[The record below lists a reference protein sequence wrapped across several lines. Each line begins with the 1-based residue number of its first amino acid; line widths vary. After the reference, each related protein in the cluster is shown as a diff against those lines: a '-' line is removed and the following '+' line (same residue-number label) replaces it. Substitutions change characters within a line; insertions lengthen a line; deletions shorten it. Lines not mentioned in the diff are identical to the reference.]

1 MNFQKTVA
9 TFIEANDLLSFGK
22 KYIVALSGGAD
33 SVALLMLFHA
43 IHYDIEAAHCN
54 FHLRGEEAD
63 RDEAFVRHL
72 CKRIGVTLHTK
83 HFDTTA
89 WATAQKMSIET
100 AARELRYAWF
110 GELLTQ
116 RGAEAVCVAHHKDD
130 SAETILMNIIRG
142 TGTKGLLGIKAR
154 NNNILRPLLCVGRK
168 DIEEY
173 LKSIGQ
179 DYITDSS
186 NMKDDVVRNK
196 MRLNIIPLL
205 KEINPKA
212 TENILRTAENIAE
225 AIEGTDENRLYG
237 ALSGYGF
244 NGSQVRQMKNVTE
257 SGREFLSP
265 THRAIIDRS
274 EIIIEPALRAKT
286 IDAKG
291 FEIIRDKDCACL
303 DADLVKMPIRM
314 RTVQEGDSFVP
325 FGMKGRKLLS
335 DFMTDHKMPLNEK
348 RRQQVVVDA
357 EGRIVWVVGLRPDDR
372 FRITDSTRCV
382 LLLSRQRH

>member
-33 SVALLMLFHA
+33 SVALLMLLHA
-43 IHYDIEAAHCN
+43 LHYDIEAAHCN
-54 FHLRGEEAD
+54 FHLRGEEAN
-63 RDEAFVRHL
+63 RDETFVRHL

-116 RGAEAVCVAHHKDD
+116 RGAEAVCAAHHKDD

-142 TGTKGLLGIKAR
+142 TGVNGFLGIKAR
-154 NNNILRPLLCVGRK
+154 NHNILRPLLCVGRK

-173 LKSIGQ
+173 LEDIGQ

-196 MRLNIIPLL
+196 MRLNIIPIL

-212 TENILRTAENIAE
+212 VENILRTADNIAE
-225 AIEGTDENRLYG
+225 AINGTDENRLYG

-244 NGSQVRQMKNVTE
+244 NGSQVRQMATVTE

-274 EIIIEPALRAKT
+274 EIIVEPTLQAET

-291 FEIIRDKDCACL
+291 FEIIRSKDCACL
-303 DADLVKMPIRM
+303 DADLVKMPIKM
-314 RTVQEGDSFVP
+314 RTVQEGDSFIP

-335 DFMTDHKMPLNEK
+335 DFLTDNKMPLNEK

-357 EGRIVWVVGLRPDDR
+357 EERIVWVVGLRPDDR
-372 FRITDSTRCV
+372 FRITNSTQRV
-382 LLLSRQRH
+382 LFLSRQRH